1 MSLQLETVPERQE
14 QRRVSLIGLG
24 AACAISAGAGMLLLM
39 GAPFLVLAVLVGVA
53 AAIAA
58 VWTSIKNPYHGL
70 MIYIF
75 LEYSR
80 MSEVVPAVAR
90 FYPARIIAV
99 CALIGWVASTCRSRA
114 RIVWSGQTWLMTGLV
129 MSMAISSITAI
140 WASHAIQ
147 VTTDVAK
154 TLVVFIIITNVI
166 DSREKLRGMAWLLVS
181 AGFVLGAYSII
192 GYMRTGQPSAG
203 WGTGFLAD
211 QNDSALAM
219 VSLTPLAIALFQM
232 SKGLI
237 RRALSAIGLA
247 SIPGGVVCTF
257 SRGGFGGLL
266 LVLFTMSMLSKRRMT
281 TLAVLAALVVGS
293 WLFAPEAYHDRI
305 TSISSYRDD
314 DSMKGRSYA
323 WRSATMMFRDRPFF
337 GVGPGNFKLAYG
349 LQYKVAVEIGKWI
362 EAHSIY
368 FQCLGD
374 LGLFG
379 CIFFFGLIFMT
390 YRDLLRIYRRGG
402 RDPDLF
408 WERKMAAGIG
418 VGLLGYLACGALLS
432 ALYYSYAYYYAAMAV
447 CMTRYTRRA

>member
-181 AGFVLGAYSII
+181 AGFVLGAYSSGI
-192 GYMRTGQPSAG
+192 
-203 WGTGFLAD
+203 
-211 QNDSALAM
+211 
-219 VSLTPLAIALFQM
+219 
-232 SKGLI
+232 
-237 RRALSAIGLA
+237 
-247 SIPGGVVCTF
+247 
-257 SRGGFGGLL
+257 
-266 LVLFTMSMLSKRRMT
+266 MLSWCSASCKRPLPRSSMRMSNT
-281 TLAVLAALVVGS
+281 GPIGARHRRGSRAALRRSPPPSCV
-293 WLFAPEAYHDRI
+293 PR
-305 TSISSYRDD
+305 R
-314 DSMKGRSYA
+314 GRG
-323 WRSATMMFRDRPFF
+323 R
-337 GVGPGNFKLAYG
+337 G
-349 LQYKVAVEIGKWI
+349 
-362 EAHSIY
+362 H
-368 FQCLGD
+368 
-374 LGLFG
+374 LFG
-379 CIFFFGLIFMT
+379 RFGAGL
-390 YRDLLRIYRRGG
+390 YR
-402 RDPDLF
+402 
-408 WERKMAAGIG
+408 
-418 VGLLGYLACGALLS
+418 S
-432 ALYYSYAYYYAAMAV
+432 
-447 CMTRYTRRA
+447 